1 MQTIKVRIPSK
12 LYESF
17 KKKGF
22 LKEEE
27 LQDEAA
33 KVRQEP
39 KRGGHIE
46 YIITSNDKGE
56 VEKEVAD
63 IEKRFPSG
71 GYGTTLKKM
80 YQKGSTWIAIVSRG
94 QSSD

>member
-1 MQTIKVRIPSK
+1 MQTIKVKIPSK

-33 KVRQEP
+33 KVRKEP
-39 KRGGHIE
+39 SRGGVD
-46 YIITSNDKGE
+46 YVITSKDKSEVEAE
-56 VEKEVAD
+56 VEKLKKEYPIQAYNTHV
-63 IEKRFPSG
+63 
-71 GYGTTLKKM
+71 KKM
-80 YQKGSTWIAIVSRG
+80 YQKGETWIAIVSRG
-94 QSSD
+94 TSAD